1 MSSKQKYYISIQRLA
16 KRARIAL
23 RPFVVSIVLIAL
35 LILTPGSK
43 TFAQVE
49 FDRLMKAVPFD
60 QLQIKVDN
68 QIQILQI
75 ELLDTPNR
83 RKPELLKRGVLEIR
97 LLESPDEV
105 YTVKWI
111 DVENI
116 IMWEEKLLSEV
127 HALIDKG
134 DFDNAFDYFLFFKRR
149 YDGMPGVAQAL
160 YKYQFMQAGV
170 WAAEGKERDLEALSL
185 LESLYR
191 DNPDFV
197 SATGQPVIDEINVV
211 LKRVLDDY
219 ISQDKMVLVRKL
231 STRMIRSIGR
241 DNLPSVVDA
250 ENRLIQQATAF
261 KNQAQQAMENN
272 QLREAQQLSRQMM
285 KVYPRLEGG
294 RELAIEIARRYPV
307 VLVGVT
313 QKPTQPDRSRMD
325 SWPDRRTGYLL
336 RRTFM
341 EFDGPGADRGKYS
354 TPLGTVRQTGDKR
367 GLIITIDPANL
378 KDPDSI
384 DGYLISRRLL
394 NMADVTHQDYV
405 PQWASLFSRVDV
417 RGVYEVIVHFRRPH
431 VLPEALLQSFF
442 DHNVNSDL
450 ADGYFRVDATKSD
463 DMRTRYVVNPDS
475 PFVMNVED
483 PNFIPPSEIVEI
495 QYEDFKE
502 VVKGLRKG
510 EVDVVDRITPAQAM
524 KLQAELGSDIKV
536 APYAMPTM
544 HMLIPNYE
552 KPYMQ
557 SEMFRRAVLYAI
569 RRNVI
574 LDELLLENYAVPG
587 CTLVSGPFAPGVDSD
602 DPLSYAYDTT
612 ITPRTYSPRLALV
625 LVKLAERKMKEAAKL
640 KMEEAPPIPTLIIAH
655 PATEMARKACQ
666 VIKFQLDQ
674 VALKTELLELAP
686 GQTVD
691 ESGEAHLTYAEV
703 AMWEPIVDGKK
714 LLSPNG
720 LVKITDDHVN
730 RSMRW
735 VDTAMRWPEVRS
747 RIRQV
752 HRIANEKVAI
762 IPLWQIREYYAHI
775 DSIKLG
781 SNAPVSLYHG
791 ISRWRLVPTFDE
803 D

>member
-1 MSSKQKYYISIQRLA
+1 MHSKFSNLETPRRLFQQAVCVMRSIA
-16 KRARIAL
+16 
-23 RPFVVSIVLIAL
+23 VVASLSVLVLVVAE
-35 LILTPGSK
+35 SRVQ
-43 TFAQVE
+43 AQAT
-49 FDRLMKAVPFD
+49 FDRLMNSTPFD

-68 QIQILQI
+68 EIQTMQI
-75 ELLDTPNR
+75 ELMNTPNR
-83 RKPELLKRGVLEIR
+83 RRPELLKRGVLEIR

-111 DVENI
+111 DVDNI

-127 HALIDKG
+127 HALIDSG

-160 YKYQFMQAGV
+160 QKYQFMQAGV
-170 WAAEGKERDLEALSL
+170 WAAEGKERDLESLSL
-185 LESLYR
+185 LESLYK
-191 DNPDFV
+191 DNPEFV
-197 SATGQPVIDEINVV
+197 SAAGQSVIDEINAV

-219 ISQDKMVLVRKL
+219 IAEDKMILVRKL

-250 ENRLIQQATAF
+250 ENRLIQQATVF
-261 KNQAQQAMENN
+261 KTQAQQALDNN

-367 GLIITIDPANL
+367 GMIITIDPTL
-378 KDPDSI
+378 LRDPDSM
-384 DGYLISRRLL
+384 DGYTVSRKLL
-394 NMADVTHQDYV
+394 NMADVTHSDYV
-405 PQWASLFSRVDV
+405 PQWASLFSHIDV
-417 RGVYEVIVHFRRPH
+417 RGVYEVVVHFRRPH

-450 ADGYFRVDATKSD
+450 ADGFFRVDSSQSD
-463 DMRTRYVVNPDS
+463 ETRTRYVINPES
-475 PFVMNVED
+475 PFVMAVKD

-502 VVKGLRKG
+502 VLKGLRKG
-510 EVDVVDRITPAQAM
+510 EVDVVDRVTPAQAM
-524 KLQAELGSDIKV
+524 KLQAELGSDIRV
-536 APYAMPTM
+536 APYAMPTV
-544 HMLIPNYE
+544 HMLIPNYD

-557 SEMFRRAVLYAI
+557 SEMFRRAILYAI

-587 CTLVSGPFAPGVDSD
+587 CKLISGPFAPGLSTD
-602 DPLSYAYDTT
+602 DPLSYAYDAA

-640 KMEEAPPIPTLIIAH
+640 KMEEAPPIPKILIAH

-674 VALKTELLELAP
+674 VALETELLELPP
-686 GQTVD
+686 GETVD
-691 ESGEAHLTYAEV
+691 TSGEAHLTYAEL
-703 AMWEPIVDGKK
+703 AMWEPIVDGPK

-720 LVKITDDHVN
+720 LVKVTDDHVN

-735 VDTAMRWPEVRS
+735 VDTAMRWPQVRD

-775 DSIKLG
+775 DSIQLG
-781 SNAPVSLYHG
+781 SSEPVSLYHG